1 MTSLFFHSIDGQT
14 SPHSPCPTLFLHLWL
29 GCYFWSSDKG
39 QLLSGFCILPF
50 HLQKLQGL
58 QFSCLVLLGHV
69 RPVVLGQD
77 AQDILKSLTVLVDV
91 VILDHDR
98 EDGRH

>member
-1 MTSLFFHSIDGQT
+1 
-14 SPHSPCPTLFLHLWL
+14 
-29 GCYFWSSDKG
+29 
-39 QLLSGFCILPF
+39 
-50 HLQKLQGL
+50 
-58 QFSCLVLLGHV
+58 VLLGHV